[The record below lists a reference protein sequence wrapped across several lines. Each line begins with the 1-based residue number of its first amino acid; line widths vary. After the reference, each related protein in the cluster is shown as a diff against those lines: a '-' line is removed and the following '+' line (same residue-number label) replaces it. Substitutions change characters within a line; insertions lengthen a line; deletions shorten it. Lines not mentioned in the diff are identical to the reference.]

1 MSTEA
6 PRNHVFAIPH
16 RLLFGLI
23 AVATFIAGSPW
34 DQPSQLAAATT
45 CAGSLMWA
53 ALAAFGNRS
62 GWQRHLTLAIAT
74 AYLALVVIK
83 IAGFAA

>member
-1 MSTEA
+1 MSPEA
-6 PRNHVFAIPH
+6 RKNYVFTMPH

-34 DQPSQLAAATT
+34 DHASQLAAATT

-53 ALAAFGNRS
+53 ALAAFGNRT
-62 GWQRHLTLAIAT
+62 GWQRQLTLAIAI

-83 IAGFAA
+83 ITGFAA